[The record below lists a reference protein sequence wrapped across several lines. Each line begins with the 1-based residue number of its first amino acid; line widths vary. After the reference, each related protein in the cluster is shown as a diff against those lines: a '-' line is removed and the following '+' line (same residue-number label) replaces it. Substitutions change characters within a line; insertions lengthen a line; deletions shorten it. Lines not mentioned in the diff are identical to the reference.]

1 MMSDSTVKMPA
12 GFWDGL
18 TQLGISPYDVLRKA
32 GLPLTIINESYVT
45 TSQYFAIWEAYSDMV
60 GDIADGIIKMVSAF
74 ETAHY
79 PAAVQA
85 TYHARD
91 YRDALRRMARYK
103 QLCPPENLSITEAGD
118 DCTIDLDWF
127 DKEGLVPP
135 MLIGITLAFLLE
147 LGRRG
152 TGHPLQAKSVAF
164 STPMGDVWKLEDYF
178 GCPVQCHLN
187 CNRLTLYRK
196 DLDRTFLSYNKEL
209 LDILTPALN
218 QSLEEQKRK
227 RTITG
232 TVKWILDRR
241 LAAGTPGIQSVASE
255 MGMSARTLQRRLTD
269 EGTSFNHLLNVIRH
283 DNARR
288 YLADSKIDVNEVA
301 FLIGYADQNSF
312 YRAFRMWEGETP
324 AKWRTQHLKN

>member
-1 MMSDSTVKMPA
+1 
-12 GFWDGL
+12 
-18 TQLGISPYDVLRKA
+18 
-32 GLPLTIINESYVT
+32 
-45 TSQYFAIWEAYSDMV
+45 
-60 GDIADGIIKMVSAF
+60 
-74 ETAHY
+74 
-79 PAAVQA
+79 
-85 TYHARD
+85 
-91 YRDALRRMARYK
+91 
-103 QLCPPENLSITEAGD
+103 LCPPENLSITEAGD

-324 AKWRTQHLKN
+324 A